1 MFISGA
7 LGLPMP
13 TNALPCLMASLVV
26 GLIFLSGLE
35 LAEAHDDEG
44 DSLFEGLFGR
54 HPSTTEHQANI
65 QYPSFQSLALKPAE
79 NINVGKEELSPHTKH
94 VLFPN
99 VVGTRPE
106 AAPTPATT
114 SVGLY
119 QMDDRPPSFMMSG
132 GDSQDGDIVDTPVVE
147 SVPFVEAAPLP
158 SVYEHESIESDYHSP
173 SEAGRGRE
181 SIVDA
186 IAALKKVS
194 NAADRNGEGSFFLVN
209 SRDSVEEDQAK
220 KKKEWILLQEIIR
233 LQSLLKNEEEL
244 KEQRSE
250 WSKQQ
255 TIRNE
260 EWALRQVAHARI
272 SDIQKEA
279 NARMAKAQAVAEKAL
294 AEQRLNAEATAI
306 RSAIEHLRM
315 HKALKAVKARSNSKQ

>member
-1 MFISGA
+1 
-7 LGLPMP
+7 MP
-13 TNALPCLMASLVV
+13 THALPCLMASLAV

-35 LAEAHDDEG
+35 LAEAHADEG
-44 DSLFEGLFGR
+44 ESLFAGLFGR
-54 HPSTTEHQANI
+54 HPSTTGHQARI
-65 QYPSFQSLALKPAE
+65 QYPSFQSLALKLAE

-94 VLFPN
+94 ALYPK
-99 VVGTRPE
+99 VVGTRPVFE
-106 AAPTPATT
+106 LVSGAAVAAPIPATP

-119 QMDDRPPSFMMSG
+119 QMDDRPPSFRMSG

-194 NAADRNGEGSFFLVN
+194 NAADRNGEGSFLLVN
-209 SRDSVEEDQAK
+209 RRASEDEDQAK
-220 KKKEWILLQEIIR
+220 KKKEWILLQEIVR
-233 LQSLLKNEEEL
+233 LQSLLKHEEEL

-315 HKALKAVKARSNSKQ
+315 HKALSAVKARSNSKQ